1 MVEFINKLTESQAS
15 DKVHKV
21 LRADPDKKRSRPE
34 QERDD
39 ADEKK
44 ELDEPKDELVLS
56 KVTGAAGSDKD
67 AAREQVEEV
76 KIKNKIENKKDDESP
91 VSHIDVK
98 V

>member
-21 LRADPDKKRSRPE
+21 LRADPDKKRSQPE
-34 QERDD
+34 QERGA

-44 ELDEPKDELVLS
+44 ELDEPKDELVLN
-56 KVTGAAGSDKD
+56 KVTGTAGSDKD
-67 AAREQVEEV
+67 AASEQVDEM
-76 KIKNKIENKKDDESP
+76 KIKNKIENKKDDVNP